1 LSARPDFVLVFTST
15 DQTHD
20 RTAANH
26 DDRTPQA
33 PCREPLQRGRERPD
47 PRVREPRSLW

>member
-1 LSARPDFVLVFTST
+1 LSAPPDFVLVFTST

-33 PCREPLQRGRERPD
+33 PCREALEEGSGRSD
-47 PRVREPRSLW
+47 PRVRERRPLW